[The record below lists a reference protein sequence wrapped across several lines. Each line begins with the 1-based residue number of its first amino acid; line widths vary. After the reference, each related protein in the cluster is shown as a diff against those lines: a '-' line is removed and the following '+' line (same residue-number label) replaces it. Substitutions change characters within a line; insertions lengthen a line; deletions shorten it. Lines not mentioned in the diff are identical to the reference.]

1 MFLNLIYVVVGLV
14 VLVAGGELLVRGA
27 ASMARSF
34 GVSALVVGLTIVAGG
49 TSAPELVVSVMA
61 ASRGNAAI
69 CAGNVVGSNIFNV
82 LLIIGVSS
90 MIKPM
95 TIHASIVRRE
105 APIMLGITMLLAVL
119 GFTGQVGRL
128 GAGCLLV
135 VFVAYNVF
143 AVWMARRETAILEP
157 EYAALSEVIV
167 VRSTG
172 MNVLFVLAGLL
183 GLAGGSEL
191 FLRGAIEIARSFGIS
206 ELIIGLT
213 LVAVGTS
220 LPELVTSVV
229 AALRGQ
235 SDIAIGNVIGSN
247 VFNISGILGVS
258 GMIQPIPLDSELL
271 WIHLPIMVG
280 TSALLW
286 LLIAT
291 RSTLSRREGVLLFAG
306 FLGYLGWLMFR
317 PAA

>member
-1 MFLNLIYVVVGLV
+1 MFLDLIYVVVGLV
-14 VLVAGGELLVRGA
+14 VLVTGGELLVRGA

-61 ASRGNAAI
+61 ASRDNAAI
-69 CAGNVVGSNIFNV
+69 CAGNVVGSNIINV
-82 LLIIGVSS
+82 LLILGASA
-90 MIKPM
+90 MIKPL
-95 TIHASIVRRE
+95 TIHASVVRRE
-105 APIMLGITMLLAVL
+105 APIMLGVTL
-119 GFTGQVGRL
+119 
-128 GAGCLLV
+128 LLV
-135 VFVAYNVF
+135 ALALDAQIGRIDASGLLIAFLAYNVI
-143 AVWMARRETAILEP
+143 AVWMARRETAVLEP
-157 EYAALSEVIV
+157 EFAAQQEAIA
-167 VRSTG
+167 VRPIG
-172 MNVLFVLAGLL
+172 MNVALVLAGLI

-191 FLRGAIEIARSFGIS
+191 FLSGAIDIARSFGIS
-206 ELIIGLT
+206 ELTIGLT

-229 AALRGQ
+229 AAVRGQ

-258 GMIQPIPLDSELL
+258 GLIKALPIETEMLE
-271 WIHLPIMVG
+271 IHLPIMVG

-291 RSTLSRREGVLLFAG
+291 RKTLSRREGGLLFAG
-306 FLGYLGWLMFR
+306 FLGYLGWMVFR
-317 PAA
+317 SAA